1 MSALPNPTSSHAN
14 AYLRTRVLTASPEEL
29 RLMLLDGA
37 IKFCRQGREAC
48 ARGDFE
54 AQYNG
59 VTQCRNIIFE
69 LLTSLRPD
77 LDPAIAGNLKALYT
91 FLYTHLTEASHDRD
105 VAKFDKVAELL
116 EYERETWVLLM
127 KRLAE
132 ERVAG
137 KITPECAGAPAAI
150 AETAR
155 RAISVQG

>member
-1 MSALPNPTSSHAN
+1 
-14 AYLRTRVLTASPEEL
+14 
-29 RLMLLDGA
+29 MLLDGA

-48 ARGDFE
+48 ARGDYE
-54 AQYNG
+54 AQYSG

-105 VAKFDKVAELL
+105 LAKFDKVAELL

-137 KITPECAGAPAAI
+137 KITPESAPSASV
-150 AETAR
+150 ETAR